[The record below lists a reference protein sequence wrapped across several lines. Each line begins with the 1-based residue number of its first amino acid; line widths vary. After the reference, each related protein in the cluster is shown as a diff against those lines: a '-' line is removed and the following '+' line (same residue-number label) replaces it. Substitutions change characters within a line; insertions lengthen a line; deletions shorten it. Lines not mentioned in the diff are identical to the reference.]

1 MDVQG
6 GNASALEMS
15 AGCALQRGNLSV
27 DFGDYNA
34 SCANGTVP
42 SKPVARGKG
51 KKTSC
56 TSSFIMKTRVS
67 NDLRGP
73 PGCLHASG
81 GITWST
87 LGIGVAF

>member
-1 MDVQG
+1 MQA

-42 SKPVARGKG
+42 SKPVARGRG
-51 KKTSC
+51 KKTFC
-56 TSSFIMKTRVS
+56 TSSFIMKTYGS
-67 NDLRGP
+67 NDLRDL
-73 PGCLHASG
+73 PGCLSASG
-81 GITWST
+81 GITWSPVE
-87 LGIGVAF
+87 IKGVAL